1 MKVKKWLPCSMW
13 DFQGLEDWLNEQA
26 AAGYALVDW
35 PGFFDIGRI
44 PFESDPTASGARYR
58 LEPVDDRLSRK
69 ERNELYA
76 QMGWRYVTQIHQLYT
91 VYRCDDPQAPEL
103 YTDPES
109 LALTLK
115 KLVKRLRFALIL
127 VPLWIVF
134 LLRDGIYQLF
144 TEPAV
149 IPMNIILR
157 ADLLLPFT
165 LVLLAL
171 IGFEILLPIRRYVLF
186 RRLKS
191 QLAQGMIPKA
201 GKRCYQEP
209 AGFFL
214 SLILVAF
221 IVFWL
226 VQSVSGRYDSQRL
239 EGQEDWNFPHITLA
253 QVLSPAQDL
262 QLEANNGSFQHSWL
276 APEQYRIYQKGT
288 AVFPDGTRQ
297 TGSITLRYIRTLS
310 PVLAEIVYRG
320 AVQER
325 IADFGIY
332 PDINDLN
339 VLHQSVLIFLEPREV
354 EHPDFDRLTEILY
367 QFDDEE
373 TPRCVYV
380 GQMGDQVIVLATSL
394 SQNRREAL
402 DLLAQQLSASIS

>member
-1 MKVKKWLPCSMW
+1 MTVKKWLPCSMW

-26 AAGYALVDW
+26 ANGYALVDW
-35 PGFFDIGRI
+35 PGFSDIGRI
-44 PFESDPTASGARYR
+44 SFEKDSTAPGARYR
-58 LEPVDDRLSRK
+58 LEPIDDKGNQK
-69 ERNELYA
+69 ERNALYA
-76 QMGWRYVTQIHQLYT
+76 QMGWRYVSQIHQLYT

-115 KLVKRLRFALIL
+115 KLVKRQRLALIL
-127 VPLWIVF
+127 VPLWIAF

-149 IPMNIILR
+149 IPMNIILG

-171 IGFEILLPIRRYVLF
+171 IGLEILLPIRRFVLF

-201 GKRCYQEP
+201 GKRRYQEP

-226 VQSVSGRYDSQRL
+226 VQSVSGRYDSQQL
-239 EGQEDWNFPHITLA
+239 EGLEDWDFPHITLA
-253 QVLSPAQDL
+253 DVLSPGQDL
-262 QLEANNGSFQHSWL
+262 QLEADNGSFQHSWL
-276 APEQYRIYQKGT
+276 APEQYHIYQKGT
-288 AVFPDGTRQ
+288 VVLTDGTRQ
-297 TGSITLRYIRTLS
+297 TASLTLRYIRTLS
-310 PVLAEIVYRG
+310 PALAEMVYRG

-325 IADFGIY
+325 LEDFGIY

-339 VLHQSVLIFLEPREV
+339 VLHQSVLIFLESRDV
-354 EHPDFDRLTEILY
+354 EHPTFDRLTEILY

-373 TPRCVYV
+373 APRCIYV
-380 GQMGDQVIVLATSL
+380 GQMGDQVIVLSTSL
-394 SQNRREAL
+394 SQNRQEPL
-402 DLLAQQLSASIS
+402 ELLAQQLSDSVP